1 MNADDSDRP
10 QTAYKVL
17 TADQMAT
24 LERDATFAGAPVDLA
39 DGYIHLSTAA
49 QLTETVDKHF
59 AGQTDLSVA
68 AVDLTAYSDAT
79 VRWEPS
85 RGGQLF
91 PHLYQPLLL
100 ETVIAYGPLRR
111 DQGGRVRLPVAG

>member
-1 MNADDSDRP
+1 MTDMP

-24 LERDATFAGAPVDLA
+24 LEQDGTFAGAPVDVA

-49 QLTETVDKHF
+49 QLTETVDRHF
-59 AGQTDLSVA
+59 PDQTDLHIA
-68 AVDLTAYSDAT
+68 AVDLGSFGGSLK
-79 VRWEPS
+79 WEES

-91 PHLYQPLLL
+91 PTS
-100 ETVIAYGPLRR
+100 TVRCCWKPSSPTARWTATTTAR
-111 DQGGRVRLPVAG
+111 